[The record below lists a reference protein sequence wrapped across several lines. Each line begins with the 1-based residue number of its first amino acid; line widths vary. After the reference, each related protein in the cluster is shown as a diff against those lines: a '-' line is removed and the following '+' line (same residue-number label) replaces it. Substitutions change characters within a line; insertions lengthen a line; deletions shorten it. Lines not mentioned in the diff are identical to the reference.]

1 MENLWLA
8 DVLAKPVPESV
19 RFLSRADVVEC
30 LATVDVVGAVKGAL
44 LSHHHGRTIL
54 PGEAYLSWTN
64 RLGAYSRSI
73 GMPGAVL
80 EQGSEGAYGM
90 KIINASVSNP
100 EFGLER
106 AGGLGLCFD
115 AQTARVT
122 AVMEVGVLSAVRTAA
137 VTEIAVDAVGYGAAR
152 SLAAVGCGTQ
162 ARVHLALLLAR
173 CPELSRI
180 TLYDVRQPVAESLA
194 AELAL
199 RHPEVSFS
207 VASTPA
213 EAMADAEVAL
223 FLTTVAEGYVQPE
236 WVRPGSLLVN
246 VSLGDL
252 TDEVLVGAS
261 ALVVDDLQLIIE
273 NPRRPLGRLIND
285 GRIAAKADE
294 GLPSVTATIGE
305 LLVGDTTVQRSDA
318 GYVVVNPFGLGIL
331 DVALFGAVLRQ
342 ASGAGVGRILELN

>member
-8 DVLAKPVPESV
+8 DVLARPAPETV

-30 LATVDVVGAVKGAL
+30 LAGFDVVAAVKDAL
-44 LSHHHGRTIL
+44 VSHHSGRTIL
-54 PGEAYLSWTN
+54 PSEAYLSWTN
-64 RLGAYSRSI
+64 RHGAYSRSI

-80 EQGSEGAYGM
+80 ENGTEGAYGM

-115 AQTARVT
+115 SRTARVT

-137 VTEIAVDAVGYGAAR
+137 VTAIAVEAAGYRATR
-152 SLAAVGCGTQ
+152 SLAVVGCGTQ
-162 ARVHLALLLAR
+162 ARVHLALLLTR

-180 TLYDVRQPVAESLA
+180 TLCDVRGPVAESLA
-194 AELAL
+194 VELAA
-199 RHPEVSFS
+199 RHPGVSFS
-207 VASTPA
+207 VAATPA
-213 EAMADAEVAL
+213 EAMADAETAL

-252 TDEVLVGAS
+252 TDEVLTGAS
-261 ALVVDDLQLIIE
+261 ALFVDDVQLIVE
-273 NPRRPLGRLIND
+273 NPRRPLGRLVNE
-285 GRIAAKADE
+285 GRIAAKVREDR
-294 GLPSVTATIGE
+294 PSITATLGE
-305 LLVGDTTVQRSDA
+305 LLAGDTVAERPDT

-331 DVALFGAVLRQ
+331 DVALFGAVLRR
-342 ASGAGVGRILELN
+342 ASGADIGQALELV